1 MSSGFIGD
9 NSGMNYTWP
18 KRTIFIAITS
28 KDLKVNPKCFWAES
42 QSSMQQTTPNC
53 WQPYQ
58 IGSESSLQ
66 MSVEVNCFYIYSD
79 IMYVSLIWFEVPIL
93 STGINFQQTSHHETT
108 SSYKEYFLRCRLHM
122 VKILCSSEH
131 KLHKG
136 LQLVSLLASSKST
149 HRQLRGFLNLL
160 TNHSQLL
167 YWTIPWCIQ
176 GIYI

>member
-1 MSSGFIGD
+1 
-9 NSGMNYTWP
+9 
-18 KRTIFIAITS
+18 
-28 KDLKVNPKCFWAES
+28 
-42 QSSMQQTTPNC
+42 MQQTTPNC

-66 MSVEVNCFYIYSD
+66 MPVKINCLCIYSD

-93 STGINFQQTSHHETT
+93 STGINFQQTTHHETT
-108 SSYKEYFLRCRLHM
+108 TYKEYFLKCRLHM
-122 VKILCSSEH
+122 VKILCSSER

-149 HRQLRGFLNLL
+149 HRQLQGFSNLL

-167 YWTIPWCIQ
+167 YWTIPRCIQ